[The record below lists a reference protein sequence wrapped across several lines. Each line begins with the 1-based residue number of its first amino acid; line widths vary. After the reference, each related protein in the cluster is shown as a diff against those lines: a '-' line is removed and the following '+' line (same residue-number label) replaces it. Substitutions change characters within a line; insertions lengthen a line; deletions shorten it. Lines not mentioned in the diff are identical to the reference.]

1 MEDKKP
7 KSVDDVPFKYRMALY
22 LADNT
27 TAYTKDISIEMSSAD
42 EDVKTL
48 LKYVDEVIEKYG
60 GNKKWQ
66 KMIR

>member
-60 GNKKWQ
+60 GNKK
-66 KMIR
+66 